1 MDDKPF
7 KKAIIISLIMIIA
20 VLFCFITV
28 NTFIFNDS
36 NNTPA
41 DESEFVEVPK
51 ELDPFYKLGT
61 LKLYYETVDQMLLFD
76 ATGKHLLL
84 IKIID
89 GEAKLLTAYDVKIYN
104 NKINC
109 EILEFPIEYLDDL
122 EKFSPFIYTIDKD
135 RMIKWDRVLL

>member
-1 MDDKPF
+1 MDNKPF
-7 KKAIIISLIMIIA
+7 KKTIIILSIMIIA

-28 NTFIFNDS
+28 NTFIFNDQ
-36 NNTPA
+36 NNTQA
-41 DESEFVEVPK
+41 DESEFVEVSK

-61 LKLYYETVDQMLLFD
+61 LNLYYETVDQMLLFD
-76 ATGKHLLL
+76 ASGKYLLL

-89 GEAKLLTAYDVKIYN
+89 GEAKLLTSYDVKIYN

-122 EKFSPFIYTIDKD
+122 EKFSPFIYTIDEDK
-135 RMIKWDRVLL
+135 MIKWNRVFM